1 MQDCWW
7 MMDAIMEFT
16 SAGNMPSVFKDNAG
30 PPVEAATVLPAR
42 MDNNQL
48 HRYSKVQSVS
58 CISSEMS
65 HLEQRAV
72 QMPVCLLGPKSGK
85 KFCHFIVVVQQ
96 ISNRLTQ
103 ADISCTTTA
112 HPRLFFFPKLD

>member
-1 MQDCWW
+1 MNPASWLHLTARGEFTQPSPDFFIMSVLQMNFFRKFIGNKVMLSSKDCWW

-48 HRYSKVQSVS
+48 HRYSKVKS
-58 CISSEMS
+58 MS
-65 HLEQRAV
+65 H
-72 QMPVCLLGPKSGK
+72 
-85 KFCHFIVVVQQ
+85 F
-96 ISNRLTQ
+96 
-103 ADISCTTTA
+103 
-112 HPRLFFFPKLD
+112 

>member
-1 MQDCWW
+1 

-48 HRYSKVQSVS
+48 HRYSKVQSICNLHIVFS
-58 CISSEMS
+58 
-65 HLEQRAV
+65 
-72 QMPVCLLGPKSGK
+72 VCSLK
-85 KFCHFIVVVQQ
+85 
-96 ISNRLTQ
+96 
-103 ADISCTTTA
+103 
-112 HPRLFFFPKLD
+112 